1 MLRYHRHVS
10 RRRPGERLTSARLY
24 LRSLHD
30 DVLSARHSSGARV
43 RTAHLLG
50 FLAPLHEAASR
61 ALQPEGEVTL
71 IVADSR
77 DWGLICSYPY
87 GLPFTRT
94 VPGASLVIAAADY
107 PERLKKRFD
116 DLLLAAGKAGAS
128 PGPVSEFLDLLVG
141 HEWGHA
147 VANRSGLRTGVKWLD
162 ELMAT
167 YLLVAALL
175 ATGGEEG
182 HSLLERWTRVQVA
195 ATADLRGA
203 LDEFEYPRGR
213 LPLAQMLWFQGT
225 FTQRALEL
233 APARGWGLALELR
246 EALARAGGEGAPHRG
261 DVARALVE
269 VEPSFRP
276 WFAVFGEGQSSSD
289 EAGESLS

>member
-1 MLRYHRHVS
+1 MLRYHRAVS
-10 RRRPGERLTSARLY
+10 RRRPGERLSSARLY
-24 LRSLHD
+24 LRSLAD
-30 DVLSARHSSGARV
+30 DALSARHSSGART

-50 FLAPLHEAASR
+50 FLSPLQEAAAA
-61 ALQPEGEVTL
+61 ALDPQGEVSL
-71 IVADSR
+71 LVVNSR
-77 DWGLICSYPY
+77 DWQLVCSYPY
-87 GLPFTRT
+87 GLPFTRSL
-94 VPGASLVIAAADY
+94 PGTSVVIAAADY

-116 DLLLAAGKAGAS
+116 DLLLAAGKAGAA

-167 YLLVAALL
+167 YLLVAGLL
-175 ATGGEEG
+175 ATGGAEG
-182 HSLLERWTRVQVA
+182 HALLERWTRVQVA

-213 LPLAQMLWFQGT
+213 MQLAKLLWFQGT

-233 APARGWGLALELR
+233 AEARGWELAVALR
-246 EALARAGGEGAPHRG
+246 AALARDEGAPAPHRG

-269 VEPSFRP
+269 VEPSFRR
-276 WFAVFGEGQSSSD
+276 WFAVFGEPQPSVD
-289 EAGESLS
+289 VAGASLS

>member
-1 MLRYHRHVS
+1 MS
-10 RRRPGERLTSARLY
+10 RRRPGERLSSARLY

-30 DVLSARHSSGARV
+30 AALSARHSAGART

-50 FLAPLHEAASR
+50 FLAPMHEAAVK
-61 ALQPEGEVTL
+61 ALETEGEVSL
-71 IVADSR
+71 LVANSR

-87 GLPFTRT
+87 GLPFTRS
-94 VPGASLVIAAADY
+94 VPGASIVIAAADY

-116 DLLLAAGKAGAS
+116 DLLLAAGKAGAA

-167 YLLVAALL
+167 YLLAAGLL
-175 ATGGEEG
+175 ATGGAEG
-182 HSLLERWTRVQVA
+182 HALLERWTRVQVA
-195 ATADLRGA
+195 ATADLKGA

-213 LPLAQMLWFQGT
+213 MPLAKLLWFQGT

-233 APARGWGLALELR
+233 APQRGWDLALALR
-246 EALARAGGEGAPHRG
+246 DALARGGSPDRG

-269 VEPSFRP
+269 VEPSFRR
-276 WFAVFGEGQSSSD
+276 WFAVFGDGQPS
-289 EAGESLS
+289 EETGASLS

>member
-1 MLRYHRHVS
+1 MLRYHRHVT
-10 RRRPGERLTSARLY
+10 RRRPGERLSSARLY

-30 DVLSARHSSGARV
+30 DALSARHSYGART

-50 FLAPLHEAASR
+50 FLAPLQEAAKE
-61 ALQPEGEVTL
+61 ALEPAGEVSL
-71 IVADSR
+71 LVANSR
-77 DWGLICSYPY
+77 DWQLVCSYPY
-87 GLPFTRT
+87 GLPFTRNLPDT
-94 VPGASLVIAAADY
+94 SVIVAAADY

-116 DLLLAAGKAGAS
+116 DLLLAAGKAGAA

-167 YLLVAALL
+167 YLLVAGLL
-175 ATGGEEG
+175 ATGGAEG
-182 HSLLERWTRVQVA
+182 HALLERWTRVQVA
-195 ATADLRGA
+195 ATADLKGA

-213 LPLAQMLWFQGT
+213 MQLAKLLWFQGT

-233 APARGWGLALELR
+233 AEGRGWELAVALKG
-246 EALARAGGEGAPHRG
+246 ALARGAGDPAPHRG

-276 WFAVFGEGQSSSD
+276 WFAVFGDGQLSAG
-289 EAGESLS
+289 EAGDSLS